1 MPAVRRNSKAGSQP
15 ALLSTKLSPLLSSGA
30 KGSDIAIIKARFL
43 VSPRNFRSIFTE
55 KSTFE
60 AEEAIAFICV
70 LPEAGES
77 IAYEH

>member
-1 MPAVRRNSKAGSQP
+1 MPAVRKNNEAGLQP
-15 ALLSTKLSPLLSSGA
+15 ALLSTKLSLLLSLSA
-30 KGSDIAIIKARFL
+30 KGPDIAIIKARFL

-55 KSTFE
+55 KSAFE